1 MGKTKRGRRGIK
13 REVWGVAADA
23 RETGAGNARV
33 NRWDGGFDGL
43 KRIREASGNKRG
55 SWKGKGEE
63 ERSGTIEGYKA
74 VAADSG
80 EAEGNKGGPKGK
92 RWRSGR
98 DGTRSSEPEAKIKE
112 RCRE

>member
-1 MGKTKRGRRGIK
+1 M
-13 REVWGVAADA
+13 
-23 RETGAGNARV
+23 

-63 ERSGTIEGYKA
+63 ERSGTIEGCKA
-74 VAADSG
+74 VATDSG

-92 RWRSGR
+92 RWRSRR
-98 DGTRSSEPEAKIKE
+98 DGTCSSGPEAKTKE
-112 RCRE
+112 RSGE